1 MCEKSERP
9 SRAWFGLENTE
20 FDIVRQAW
28 ASGHTPGCRG
38 THRRSLNFV
47 LIVPM
52 TDSSTFSWL
61 WDPFGLSKTTVIFF
75 SLSCF
80 FNDSFCFLYTR
91 EEEVQGKNTRIK
103 PTYDTYK
110 IHLNLRTRGLGYH
123 ERIWQ
128 EKKNAKKITIWFYY
142 NSFTPQYEIM
152 HGKDLFRRYNVV
164 AGVKS
169 KRIHCG
175 PGVFWGQ

>member
-61 WDPFGLSKTTVIFF
+61 WDPLGLSKTAVIFF

-91 EEEVQGKNTRIK
+91 KGEVQGKNTQIK
-103 PTYDTYK
+103 STYVIYK
-110 IHLNLRTRGLGYH
+110 IQLNLWTRGLGYY
-123 ERIWQ
+123 ERDDR
-128 EKKNAKKITIWFYY
+128 KRKMLRKLPYGFITIVLLHDTKSCMAKTYLGV
-142 NSFTPQYEIM
+142 IM
-152 HGKDLFRRYNVV
+152 SLPV
-164 AGVKS
+164 
-169 KRIHCG
+169 
-175 PGVFWGQ
+175 

>member
-20 FDIVRQAW
+20 VDIVRQAC

-52 TDSSTFSWL
+52 TDSSTFSWF
-61 WDPFGLSKTTVIFF
+61 WDPFGSSKAAVIFF
-75 SLSCF
+75 SFNCF
-80 FNDSFCFLYTR
+80 FNDSFCFLYVK
-91 EEEVQGKNTRIK
+91 EGEAQSKNTWIK
-103 PTYDTYK
+103 PIYDIYK
-110 IHLNLRTRGLGYH
+110 IHLNLRMQGLGYD
-123 ERIWQ
+123 ERWQ
-128 EKKNAKKITIWFYY
+128 EKKNAKKITIWYYY

-152 HGKDLFRRYNVV
+152 HSKD
-164 AGVKS
+164 
-169 KRIHCG
+169 
-175 PGVFWGQ
+175 